1 MSLYYRIWVDCILRL
16 KSLPKNK
23 EDWQLK
29 SMSIMS
35 TAMAMNLVLI
45 MIILQKGVLDYYFYE
60 INIPFLSDFVNY
72 MLTMLIL
79 YFSPGVLLN
88 YILIFRRKRF
98 EKLLKKYPYH
108 NGKLFLVYLLIS
120 MLLPIIILL
129 FGVLW
134 TRYFWKQKDDD
145 NKYDWDFQIN
155 ILNIPNT
162 Q

>member
-1 MSLYYRIWVDCILRL
+1 MSLYYKIWVDCILRL

-35 TAMAMNLVLI
+35 TAMALNLVLI
-45 MIILQKGVLDYYFYE
+45 MIILQKGILDYYFYE

-79 YFSPGVLLN
+79 YFSPCVLLN
-88 YILIFRRKRF
+88 YLLIFHRKRF
-98 EKLLKKYPYH
+98 EELLKIYPYH
-108 NGKLFLVYLLIS
+108 NGRLFLVYFLIS

-129 FGVLW
+129 FGMLW
-134 TRYFWKQKDDD
+134 TRYF
-145 NKYDWDFQIN
+145 
-155 ILNIPNT
+155 
-162 Q
+162 